1 MLLNCHSYYSL
12 RYGTFSEEALVD
24 LAIEQGYS
32 SVGLTDINTTSGV
45 LSFLRYAQ
53 HKQIKGIVG
62 IDFRNGTS
70 CQFVGIAPNEDAY
83 FELNSFLAKHLH
95 EGKAFEAKAP
105 AFEHAIV
112 IYPFE
117 SALKTSG
124 HSLRVNEY
132 IGVSLRELRKLSLN
146 KLIKTP
152 DKLILLQ
159 PVSFRSKRDF
169 NTHRLLRAI
178 DNNTL
183 LSKLSSEEQADPADQ
198 MPSRSVLCEHL
209 SDVEFLLENTSA
221 LIDRCQ
227 LDFQFDQQAE
237 SQNLNT
243 FTGSIREDIDL
254 LRRLCNQG
262 LHYRY
267 PEPNEAL
274 KQRIEKELSLIE
286 QKQFVSYFLINHDIV
301 TYAQKRGFHYVGRG
315 SGANSVVA
323 YLLRITDVDPLELD
337 LYFERFMNEYRSSP
351 PDFDIDFCWKE
362 RNEIIDYI
370 FQRFT
375 HVSLL
380 GSYVTFQKRAVIRE
394 IGKVFGLPKDEI
406 DHLVETL
413 RPLSRK
419 HPNES
424 LHQLVLK
431 YATYIHGLPNY
442 LSIHAGGILISSK
455 PIHRFASTFMPPK
468 GYPTVQFDMHIAE
481 AVGLYKFDILSQRGV
496 SKIQEAIRLVASN
509 QRKTLDIHQVDRFK
523 NDPQLNAYLSRGD
536 CMGCFYIE
544 SPAMRMLLQKLET
557 NSYLELVAASSIIR
571 PGVAQSGMMNEYIL
585 RHRDKERMRK
595 AHPELLKIM
604 PDTYGVMVYQEDVI
618 KVAHLFAGLS
628 LAEADILRRAMS
640 GKSRSKSEFLMLEKS
655 YFEGCERRGHSKEV
669 AQEVWKQIESFAGY
683 AFAKGHSASYAIE
696 SYQTLY
702 LKVYYP
708 LEYMTA
714 VLNNGGGFYSP
725 EFYLKH
731 FEQLGGTVELQC
743 VNHSHSLNTLVGKCL
758 YLGFMY
764 LKELED
770 RSCER
775 ILKERQH
782 GGAFKSLTD
791 FIDRVPLST
800 DQISLL
806 IRINAFRFTN
816 KTKHELLWQLYS
828 YRNLPAVKGSARLF
842 PTDEQKFELK
852 HIEVNPI
859 EEVFEAWELLGFPL
873 SLTFELLKTPLP
885 KHPSAKELQVFENR
899 CITLYGYLVT
909 VKNTKTHKGEHMQ
922 FATFL
927 DREGRVF
934 DSVSFPDVARKYP
947 CRSKGIYSCY
957 GKVVNSFNHYS
968 IEVIRLERLDYVPDP
983 RYSAKSLAPSPR
995 SSNRMGP

>member
-301 TYAQKRGFHYVGRG
+301 NYAQKRGFHYVGRG

-782 GGAFKSLTD
+782 RGAFKSLTD

>member
-12 RYGTFSEEALVD
+12 RYGTFSEEELVD

-32 SVGLTDINTTSGV
+32 SVGLTDINTTSGI

-53 HKQIKGIVG
+53 RKQIKGVVG

-70 CQFVGIAPNEDAY
+70 CQFVGIAPNEKAY
-83 FELNSFLAKHLH
+83 FELNSFLAEHLH
-95 EGKAFEAKAP
+95 EGSTFETKAP
-105 AFEHAIV
+105 AFEHALIV
-112 IYPFE
+112 YPFE
-117 SALKTSG
+117 AILKSSGYAL
-124 HSLRVNEY
+124 RPNEY
-132 IGVSLRELRKLSLN
+132 IGVSLHELRKLRLN

-152 DKLILLQ
+152 EKLVLLQ

-183 LSKLSSEEQADPADQ
+183 LSKLSSEEQADPTDQ
-198 MPSRSVLCEHL
+198 MPSKSTLYERL
-209 SDVEFLLENTSA
+209 SDVEFLLENTA
-221 LIDRCQ
+221 VLIDRCQ

-237 SQNLNT
+237 SQNLST
-243 FTGSIREDIDL
+243 FTGSTREDIHL
-254 LRRLCNQG
+254 LRRLCNEG

-267 PEPNEAL
+267 PEPTEAL

-413 RPLSRK
+413 RPLSRQ

-431 YATYIHGLPNY
+431 YAAYIHGLPNY
-442 LSIHAGGILISSK
+442 LSIHAGGILISRK
-455 PIHRFASTFMPPK
+455 PIHCFASTFMPPK

-509 QRKTLDIHQVDRFK
+509 QGRALDIHQVDRFK

-557 NSYLELVAASSIIR
+557 RSYLELVAASSIIR

-585 RHRDKERMRK
+585 RHRDKERMHK

-640 GKSRSKSEFLMLEKS
+640 GKSHSKSEFLMLERS
-655 YFEGCERRGHSKEV
+655 YFEGCARRGHSKEV

-731 FEQLGGTVELQC
+731 LEQLGGTVELQC
-743 VNHSHSLNTLVGKCL
+743 INHSYYLNTLVGKRL
-758 YLGFMY
+758 YLGLMY

-782 GGAFKSLTD
+782 RGAFKSLTD

-859 EEVFEAWELLGFPL
+859 EEVFEVWELLGFPL

-885 KHPSAKELQVFENR
+885 EHPSAKALHAFENR

-909 VKNTKTHKGEHMQ
+909 VKNTKTHKGQHMQ

-927 DREGRVF
+927 DQEGTVF

-968 IEVIRLERLDYVPDP
+968 IEVISLERLDYVPDP
-983 RYSAKSLAPSPR
+983 RYSTKSLAPTPK
-995 SSNRMGP
+995 SSSKMAP

>member
-24 LAIEQGYS
+24 LAIEQGYN

-53 HKQIKGIVG
+53 HKQIKGVVG
-62 IDFRNGTS
+62 VDFRNGTS

-95 EGKAFEAKAP
+95 EGKAFETKAP

-124 HSLRVNEY
+124 HSLRANEY

-198 MPSRSVLCEHL
+198 MPSRSVLYEQL

-227 LDFQFDQQAE
+227 LDFQFHQQAE

-243 FTGSIREDIDL
+243 FTGSTPEDIRL

-267 PEPNEAL
+267 PEPTEAL
-274 KQRIEKELSLIE
+274 KQRVEKELSLIE

-431 YATYIHGLPNY
+431 YAAYIHGLPNY

-509 QRKTLDIHQVDRFK
+509 QGKTLDIHQVDRFK

-557 NSYLELVAASSIIR
+557 KSYLELVAASSIIR

-585 RHRDKERMRK
+585 RHRDKERTRK

-640 GKSRSKSEFLMLEKS
+640 GKSRSKSEFLMLERS
-655 YFEGCERRGHSKEV
+655 YFEGCAHRGHSKEV

-708 LEYMTA
+708 LEYMTS

-731 FEQLGGTVELQC
+731 FEQLGGAVELQC
-743 VNHSHSLNTLVGKCL
+743 INHSHYLNTLVGKRL
-758 YLGFMY
+758 YLGLMY

-782 GGAFKSLTD
+782 RGGFKSLTD

-806 IRINAFRFTN
+806 IRSNAFRFTN

-828 YRNLPAVKGSARLF
+828 YRNLPAVKGSTRLF

-852 HIEVNPI
+852 HIEVNPV

-885 KHPSAKELQVFENR
+885 EHPSAKELQVFENR

-983 RYSAKSLAPSPR
+983 RYSAKSLAPSPK

>member
-132 IGVSLRELRKLSLN
+132 IGVSLRELRKLSLS

-274 KQRIEKELSLIE
+274 KQRVEKELSLIE

-413 RPLSRK
+413 QPLSRK

-782 GGAFKSLTD
+782 RGAFKSLTD

>member
-782 GGAFKSLTD
+782 RGAFKSLTD

-968 IEVIRLERLDYVPDP
+968 LEVIRLERLDYVPDP